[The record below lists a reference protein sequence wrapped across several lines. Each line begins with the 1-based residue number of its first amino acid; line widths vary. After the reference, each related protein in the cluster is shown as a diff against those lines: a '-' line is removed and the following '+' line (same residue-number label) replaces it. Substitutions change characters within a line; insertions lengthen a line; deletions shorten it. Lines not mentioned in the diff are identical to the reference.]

1 VDYTKEMKFLHE
13 LSCKAGEV
21 LMQHFGTN
29 VNIRHKKDHSLV
41 TDADLAS
48 ERLILGAIQS
58 QFPSHL
64 ILSEEAGLSSKQRSV
79 GQSIWIID
87 PLDGTTNFANRYPFF
102 AVSIARAV
110 FGPDGHIDVVEG
122 AVHDPTRDKTYVAAK
137 GIGAFVNG
145 QRLAVTADR
154 PMRDAFLST
163 GFAYHAGENLRRGI
177 EFFHSVAE
185 TCQSIRRD
193 GAAALDLALVAEGV
207 YDGYWES
214 GLGPWDLAAGKL
226 LAEEAGAKIQNFSPS
241 SPKYSI
247 EEGNIVC
254 GTPTVVN
261 FISDLLE
268 RRGSGT

>member
-1 VDYTKEMKFLHE
+1 MDYTKEMKFLHE
-13 LSCKAGEV
+13 LSSKAGQE
-21 LMQHFGTN
+21 LMQRFGTN

-48 ERLILGAIQS
+48 EKIIIEAIGREY
-58 QFPSHL
+58 PSHL
-64 ILSEEAGLSSKQRSV
+64 ILSEEAGLSSTQRIA
-79 GQSIWIID
+79 GQSIWVID

-110 FGPDGHIDVVEG
+110 FGADGHLDVVAG
-122 AVHDPTRDKTYVAAK
+122 VVHDPTRNKTYVAEK
-137 GIGAFVNG
+137 GQGAFVNG
-145 QRLAVTADR
+145 QRLKVTSDR

-163 GFAYHAGENLRRGI
+163 GFAYHSGENLRRGI

-226 LAEEAGAKIQNFSPS
+226 LAEEAGATIQNFSSS
-241 SPKYSI
+241 SPRYSI

-254 GTPTVVN
+254 GTPTVVS

-268 RRGSGT
+268 RRGSGA